1 MNKEKISI
9 EEAES
14 LLEKA
19 EVAAQYQQDA
29 VDQTFNQWQIEVEK
43 MLPLRVAAS
52 EACSRLARALKS
64 DTAPKGQIGR
74 K

>member
-1 MNKEKISI
+1 MKEITI
-9 EEAES
+9 EEAEA
-14 LLEKA
+14 LLGKA
-19 EVAAQYQQDA
+19 EAVARKQQDA

-64 DTAPKGQIGR
+64 DTAPKGQ
-74 K
+74 KEVQ

>member
-1 MNKEKISI
+1 MKENKITI
-9 EEAES
+9 EEAQL

-43 MLPLRVAAS
+43 MLPLRKAVEAAS
-52 EACSRLARALKS
+52 ARFVRALKLEARS
-64 DTAPKGQIGR
+64 C
-74 K
+74 

>member
-1 MNKEKISI
+1 MKEKITI
-9 EEAES
+9 EEAEA

-19 EVAAQYQQDA
+19 EAVARKQQDA
-29 VDQTFNQWQIEVEK
+29 IDRSYDLWQLEVEK

-64 DTAPKGQIGR
+64 DTAPKGQ
-74 K
+74 KEVQ